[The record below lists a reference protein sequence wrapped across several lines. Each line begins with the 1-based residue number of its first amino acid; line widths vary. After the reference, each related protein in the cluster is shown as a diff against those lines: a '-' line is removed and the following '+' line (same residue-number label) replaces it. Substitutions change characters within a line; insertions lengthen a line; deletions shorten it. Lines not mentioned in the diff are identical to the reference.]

1 MKYLRRI
8 MPELLAAILL
18 ITVYTAQ
25 AAGNIG
31 WKQLYI
37 DYINNN
43 PAEMPDY
50 AEYSLIYIDD
60 DDIPE
65 LWIDF
70 GTSYEGMALC
80 TVSDGKLKELRYPA
94 GSFSYLERRNLFVIG
109 YGRMDYYHDDVLRIQ
124 NGEFIELH
132 VGEYGAED
140 NANVQYDAN
149 EEPIYQYIWKGK
161 KVTKEGYEQSL
172 NSVLNNSKT
181 INAREN
187 SCSAREI
194 INRIKRYE

>member
-1 MKYLRRI
+1 MRYFRKIIHVLF
-8 MPELLAAILL
+8 AVILL
-18 ITVYTAQ
+18 VPACAVQ
-25 AAGNIG
+25 AADNNS

-37 DYINNN
+37 DWINNN

-70 GTSYEGMALC
+70 GTSFEGMAIC

-94 GSFSYLERRNLFVIG
+94 SSLAYLERRNLFVIG
-109 YGRMDYYHDDVLRIQ
+109 YGRMDYYHDDVFRIQ
-124 NGEFIELH
+124 GGDFVKLH
-132 VGEYGAED
+132 EGEYGAED
-140 NANVQYDAN
+140 NVNVQYDAN

-161 KVTKEGYEQSL
+161 KISKEGYEQAL
-172 NSVLNNSKT
+172 KSVFNNSKT
-181 INAREN
+181 VKAREN
-187 SCSAREI
+187 SCSAKEI
-194 INRIKRYE
+194 INKIKRYE